1 MRTLLTKPV
10 LLALALALVLAPAHA
25 QQSAPDQ
32 QPPATQPQSGL
43 PEPKAVSAP
52 SLSLTDSANLQPLSQ
67 TGARGQL
74 HAAVVPPV
82 PVPPGPVAPAGIK
95 PAPPTPIAVQKVELQ
110 GDDPWNPEWDV
121 LIEENLPPE
130 LLSGDVD
137 HAVKPFCPR
146 FNLLSNADK
155 RAFWAYFFEALAGAE
170 AGLRPTA
177 DVRHTEAAVAII
189 DPITHHISRQEGLLQ
204 LKYQDSDR
212 YSCNFDWEQDK
223 GLPAHDPDKTILNP
237 QNNLLCGINILRNQL
252 IGLHE
257 PLLTRRSYWETL
269 HPGSAGYRN
278 FVLQMANVPQA
289 CGQRTV
295 HHRQPIEQRI
305 DQALNQAFQSRQA
318 TESPVSPSQPSSS
331 FQSQP

>member
-1 MRTLLTKPV
+1 MRTLLTKSA
-10 LLALALALVLAPAHA
+10 LWALALALILASAHA
-25 QQSAPDQ
+25 QQSHQDR
-32 QPPATQPQSGL
+32 QPLATEPQTGSAEPQSI
-43 PEPKAVSAP
+43 PAP
-52 SLSLTDSANLQPLSQ
+52 SQPLSAFASLQPLSQ

-110 GDDPWNPEWDV
+110 GDDPWNPQWDV

-130 LLSGDVD
+130 LLSADVD

-155 RAFWAYFFEALAGAE
+155 RSFWAYFFQALAGAE
-170 AGLRPTA
+170 ASLKPTA
-177 DVRHTEAAVAII
+177 DVRHTEPAVAII

-204 LKYQDSDR
+204 LKYQDSGR
-212 YSCNFDWEQDK
+212 YSCNFDWQQDK

-252 IGLHE
+252 IDLHQ
-257 PLLTRRSYWETL
+257 PLLTRKSYWATL

-278 FVLQMANVPQA
+278 FIRQMANVPQA
-289 CGQRTV
+289 CAQRTV
-295 HHRQPIEQRI
+295 HHREPFEQRI
-305 DQALNQAFQSRQA
+305 DQALNQAFLDRQQSA
-318 TESPVSPSQPSSS
+318 SQTSANTS